1 MTQMIGR
8 ALRGTAAGGTES
20 AYIVSFIDNWNDHIA
35 WVNPESLF
43 TGENEFRETETERRD
58 SCLRLIAISKIEE
71 FAALLDNSID
81 TTALEK
87 VPFVQRIPIGMY
99 AFKYLEPNGMDLSYQ
114 VMVYDSTKSAYEEL
128 MSALPTLFSEYGV
141 DDEFPDEKTLEQMEE
156 HCRQTFFCGNMI
168 PPYERKDVIHILKYY
183 AQYEVAPTFYT
194 FDEIDRLRL
203 DVSEIAKHIYDEDM
217 GPRKRQEYIND
228 LWDSTDDNVLRIFF
242 GRKLYFTKQLDLEL
256 NKITDPGLWDDEPNV
271 EYGLKKLEDM
281 PLYEIGKHN
290 PLLEKELRDEAFLKS
305 QNKDGEYVCAIC
317 GMKSRKRIQFQVD
330 HIIPMDKG
338 GKSISSNLQVLCR
351 RCNGK
356 KGDSL

>member
-1 MTQMIGR
+1 
-8 ALRGTAAGGTES
+8 
-20 AYIVSFIDNWNDHIA
+20 
-35 WVNPESLF
+35 
-43 TGENEFRETETERRD
+43 
-58 SCLRLIAISKIEE
+58 
-71 FAALLDNSID
+71 
-81 TTALEK
+81 
-87 VPFVQRIPIGMY
+87 MY

-194 FDEIDRLRL
+194 FDEIDRRRL

-317 GMKSRKRIQFQVD
+317 GMKSRKRIW
-330 HIIPMDKG
+330 
-338 GKSISSNLQVLCR
+338 L
-351 RCNGK
+351 
-356 KGDSL
+356 